1 MRLTAHR
8 SKRPSVGIVGG
19 GLLGMTLAWRL
30 QRAGCRVTLLEAGP
44 AVGGLAGSHRIGG
57 YTWDRFYHVIL
68 RSDANLQ
75 ELLGELGL
83 SPSLR
88 WGTTRTGFFI
98 GGRLRSMSTS
108 LEFLGFPELSPIDKV
123 RLAATLLYA
132 SRLKDW
138 RPLER
143 IPVGEWLR
151 KLSGKRTYQRIWL
164 PLLKSKLGE
173 NYRVTS
179 AAFIWATISR
189 MYGARRSGMKRE
201 EFGYVDGGYARIL
214 ERFVA
219 ELGRAGV
226 EIRCAARVAGVHD
239 PGDGAEVRLA
249 SGEVLHFDKVILT
262 LPCGQVQRL
271 CAQLSD
277 AERERLGRVVYQGIT
292 CASLLLRRP
301 LASYYITNITEGW
314 VPFTAVIEMTAL
326 VDAGR
331 FGGNAL
337 VYLPRYLAQD
347 DPFWSRSDAEVR
359 ELFLSALERMY
370 PAFQREDVL
379 AFEVSRVREMLALT
393 TLDYSA
399 QARPTMRTSLPN
411 VFVAN
416 SAQIV
421 NGTLNVNETVG
432 LANTA
437 AAELEPIL
445 TGAPEM
451 ARTAVA

>member
-1 MRLTAHR
+1 
-8 SKRPSVGIVGG
+8 
-19 GLLGMTLAWRL
+19 MTLAWRL
-30 QRAGCRVTLLEAGP
+30 QRAGFGVTLLEAAP
-44 AVGGLAGSHRIGG
+44 AVGGLAGSHEIGG

-68 RSDANLQ
+68 RSDTNLQ

-83 SPSLR
+83 GPSLR

-108 LEFLGFPELSPIDKV
+108 LEFLAFPELSPIDKV

-143 IPVGEWLR
+143 IPVAEWLR
-151 KLSGKRTYQRIWL
+151 QLSGKRTYERIWL

-179 AAFIWATISR
+179 AAFMWATISR

-214 ERFVA
+214 NRFVS
-219 ELGRAGV
+219 ELAREGV
-226 EIRCAARVAGVHD
+226 DIRCGARVGSVHD
-239 PGDGAEVRLA
+239 AGDGAEVTLA
-249 SGEVLHFDKVILT
+249 SGEVLRFDKVVVT
-262 LPCGQVQRL
+262 LPCGAVQRL
-271 CAQLSD
+271 CAQLSH

-301 LASYYITNITEGW
+301 LASYYITNITEAW

-326 VDAGR
+326 VEPSR
-331 FGGNAL
+331 FGGNTL

-359 ELFLSALERMY
+359 DLFLSGLERMY
-370 PAFQREDVL
+370 PEFRREDVL

-393 TLDYSA
+393 TLDYST
-399 QARPTMRTSLPN
+399 QARPATRTSLPN
-411 VFVAN
+411 VFLAN

-432 LANTA
+432 LANA
-437 AAELEPIL
+437 AATELEPIL
-445 TGAPEM
+445 TGAPELV
-451 ARTAVA
+451 RTAVA